1 MSHFRRNFGRFTS
14 SSASE
19 HYQRQLTAPVNKWKK
34 QWVTPVGLAPESSY
48 KICKWVKQK
57 EKAKLTGAIEVD
69 DNTPVPEEG
78 EGDEDEDGGEDQE
91 MEEDDQDQDQDQ
103 NEDEGDEGEGEGE
116 GENDDEEDGKATTTS
131 AQTPAPAV
139 TVNTA
144 DTTTQSQPQPEPIS
158 TTAKEGE
165 ESSTKPPD
173 AALNEQEKEVV
184 PTSTTIEKEKE
195 STPAS
200 EKEKEENHESIIPA
214 HQTIPSNAIEIH
226 PVGPSATESGLGESS
241 TEPLVEM
248 ETRPAEDTTEN
259 MDIEEEPK
267 EKVEEEDKGLVHGE
281 MDAPTKA
288 LEVENT
294 EVPKEV
300 EKE

>member
-34 QWVTPVGLAPESSY
+34 QWVTPIGLAPESSY

-78 EGDEDEDGGEDQE
+78 EGDEDEDGGEDQDQD
-91 MEEDDQDQDQDQ
+91 MEEDDQDQ
-103 NEDEGDEGEGEGE
+103 NEDDGDEGEGEGE
-116 GENDDEEDGKATTTS
+116 NEDEEDVKATTTA
-131 AQTPAPAV
+131 AQTPAPTV
-139 TVNTA
+139 TVDTA
-144 DTTTQSQPQPEPIS
+144 DSTTQTQTQPEPIS

-165 ESSTKPPD
+165 EFSTKPTD
-173 AALNEQEKEVV
+173 AAVDAQEEEVIPP
-184 PTSTTIEKEKE
+184 PTTGEKEKE
-195 STPAS
+195 STPAP
-200 EKEKEENHESIIPA
+200 EKKEEEENHESTIPT
-214 HQTIPSNAIEIH
+214 HQTIPSNATEIH

-241 TEPLVEM
+241 TEPLMEM
-248 ETRPAEDTTEN
+248 ETRPAEDITEK
-259 MDIEEEPK
+259 MDIEEEPKEK

-281 MDAPTKA
+281 MDAPTRA